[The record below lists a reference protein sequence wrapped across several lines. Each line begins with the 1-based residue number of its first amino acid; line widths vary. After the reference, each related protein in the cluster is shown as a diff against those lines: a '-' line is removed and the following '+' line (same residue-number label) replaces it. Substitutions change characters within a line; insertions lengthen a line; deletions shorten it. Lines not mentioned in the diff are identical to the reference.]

1 MQKGPRMRTRVSFPY
16 WLGQAGTQVGEIMS
30 FLDVHALPSLTYYSL
45 NGLLHSL
52 RYRLLPLERYAGY
65 PCCIGRDFTW
75 RSSAGERFQKFNT
88 KIAA

>member
-1 MQKGPRMRTRVSFPY
+1 
-16 WLGQAGTQVGEIMS
+16 MS

-88 KIAA
+88 KIVAWSYQYCGQEPEAFIQYDS